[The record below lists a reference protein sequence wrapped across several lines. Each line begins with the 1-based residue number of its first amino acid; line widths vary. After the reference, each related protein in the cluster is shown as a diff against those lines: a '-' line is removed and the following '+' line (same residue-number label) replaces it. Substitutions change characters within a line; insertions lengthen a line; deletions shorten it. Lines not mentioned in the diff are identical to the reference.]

1 MRRHS
6 LLRSTPFRLA
16 LAFAVF
22 FICAFL
28 LAGFVTIDL
37 IKHELDTRYDNRTQ
51 ELFHVISQAF
61 SDSDIQDVID
71 STRVHIAATSRQ
83 RDIFLLQAADGKVL
97 VANIPAVPVPDGW
110 SRRPGAAFGIPG
122 QYTYRIFAGRVGSN
136 RLVVGT
142 NNEETDELREIVVIS
157 FGWASIVVIA
167 LAIGGGAFIAS
178 RAQRRLDAV
187 RDTMGRVS
195 HGELAARIPLL
206 GRGDDIDLLS
216 LDINIALERLSAAVE
231 SMRQVSS
238 DIAHDLKTPLNH
250 LKITLEEAKLKE
262 TSGGPVGSMLESA
275 LAEADQINQTFEAL
289 LRIAQ
294 IEAGARKSRFAQVN
308 LAGIC
313 GSLAEVYRDVAE
325 DAGRTLVYDFDSRGE
340 YLISGDKELLTQMYA
355 NLIENA
361 IRHCPKDA
369 IIRLSIEAK
378 DDVIVTSVED
388 NGPGIPEDE
397 REKVFQRLYRLE
409 KSRTS
414 PGTGLGLSLVKA
426 IADLHAAEIRL
437 EDARPGLRVVI
448 KFARQVATGDSLV

>member
-16 LAFAVF
+16 VIFAAL

-37 IKHELDTRYDNRTQ
+37 IKRELDARYDSRTQ

-61 SDSDIQDVID
+61 ADGDIQDVIET
-71 STRVHIAATSRQ
+71 TRVHIAATVDR
-83 RDIFLLQAADGKVL
+83 RDIFLLQGADGKTL
-97 VANIPAVPVPDGW
+97 VANIPARPIADGW
-110 SRRPGAAFGIPG
+110 SKHPGSDFGISG
-122 QYTYRIFAGRVGSN
+122 HYAYRMFSGSVGPN

-142 NNEETDELREIVVIS
+142 NNEETDELREILSVS

-167 LAIGGGAFIAS
+167 LAVGGGALIAS

-195 HGELAARIPLL
+195 HGELTARIPLL
-206 GRGDDIDLLS
+206 GKGDDIDLMAG
-216 LDINIALERLSAAVE
+216 DINVALERLAAAVE

-238 DIAHDLKTPLNH
+238 DIAHELKTPLNH
-250 LKITLEEAKLKE
+250 LRITLEEAKLLQSDGQHIASLLDAAVAK
-262 TSGGPVGSMLESA
+262 S
-275 LAEADQINQTFEAL
+275 DQIGQTFDAL

-294 IEAGARKSRFAQVN
+294 IEAGATKARFAPVDLN
-308 LAGIC
+308 GLFG
-313 GSLAEVYRDVAE
+313 LLVDVYRNVAE
-325 DAGRTLVYDFDSRGE
+325 DAGGALTCSIDADQRRVIT
-340 YLISGDKELLTQMYA
+340 GDKELLTQMYA

-361 IRHCPKDA
+361 VRHCPQGVS
-369 IIRLSIEAK
+369 IHLSITGT
-378 DDVIVTSVED
+378 DGSIITSVQD
-388 NGPGIPEDE
+388 NGPGIPAAE
-397 REKVFQRLYRLE
+397 RANVFRRLYRLE

-426 IADLHAAEIRL
+426 IADLHGAQIHL
-437 EDARPGLRVVI
+437 EDAGPGSRFIVR
-448 KFARQVATGDSLV
+448 FARQFAVAPSLP

>member
-37 IKHELDTRYDNRTQ
+37 IRRELDTRYDNRTR
-51 ELFHVISQAF
+51 ELFHVISQSY
-61 SDSDIQDVID
+61 SDNDIQDVID
-71 STRVHIAATSRQ
+71 STRVHIAATAGK
-83 RDIFLLQAADGKVL
+83 RDIFLLQAADGRVL
-97 VANIPAVPVPDGW
+97 AANIPMKSVPDGW
-110 SRRPGAAFGIPG
+110 SRRPGADFGIPG
-122 QYTYRIFAGRVGSN
+122 NYTYRIFAGPVGPN

-142 NNEETDELREIVVIS
+142 DNAETDELREIVLIS
-157 FGWASIVVIA
+157 FGWASIIVIA
-167 LAIGGGAFIAS
+167 LAIGGGALIAS

-206 GRGDDIDLLS
+206 GKGDDIDLLS
-216 LDINIALERLSAAVE
+216 RDINIALERLAAAVE

-250 LKITLEEAKLKE
+250 LKITLEEAKLKQ
-262 TSGGPVGSMLESA
+262 SDGRHVGILLKSA

-294 IEAGARKSRFAQVN
+294 IEAGTRKSRFAPVN
-308 LAGIC
+308 MTELFA
-313 GSLAEVYRDVAE
+313 SLAEVYGSVAE
-325 DAGRTLVYDFDSRGE
+325 DSGRTLKCDFERGGE
-340 YLISGDKELLTQMYA
+340 QIIAGDRELLTQMYA
-355 NLIENA
+355 NIIENA
-361 IRHCPKDA
+361 IRHCPKGA
-369 IIRLSIEAK
+369 IIRLSTRTESNSLS
-378 DDVIVTSVED
+378 TSVED
-388 NGPGIPEDE
+388 DGPGIPEDE
-397 REKVFQRLYRLE
+397 HEKVFRRLHRLE

-426 IADLHAAEIRL
+426 VADLHAAEIRL
-437 EDARPGLRVVI
+437 ENVHPGLRVVI
-448 KFARQVATGDSLV
+448 RFAR